1 MYYCDTLHTSI
12 CFPYN
17 GGHRRGLQTH
27 LMLSTRFL
35 ERIFQSDH
43 CLFAPPTGSLKIN
56 TNRTLFS
63 STNFGEHIYLN
74 LALYYNPLTLYVKRM
89 IQICTITFIYSFYS
103 CALFL
108 LFIRNL
114 CCYTHHSMTAVVMYR
129 RNFEHPRPELR
140 RFHTYS
146 GRTAGLL
153 HFRTCSDRTTGLPR
167 FRTCSDRT
175 ADLFR
180 FRTCSDHTADHIRLN
195 HMDYSSYYYYI
206 RFPHKQF
213 FC

>member
-27 LMLSTRFL
+27 LMLSARFL

-43 CLFAPPTGSLKIN
+43 YLFAPPTGSLKIN

-74 LALYYNPLTLYVKRM
+74 LVLYYSPLTLYVKRM
-89 IQICTITFIYSFYS
+89 IQIYTITFIYGFYS

-114 CCYTHHSMTAVVMYR
+114 CCCTHHSMTVLMKLNDFYHSESAFHHNHSDHTAGYIRLFPVYR
-129 RNFEHPRPELR
+129 
-140 RFHTYS
+140 TYS
-146 GRTAGLL
+146 GRTAD
-153 HFRTCSDRTTGLPR
+153 FRLIKIP
-167 FRTCSDRT
+167 
-175 ADLFR
+175 
-180 FRTCSDHTADHIRLN
+180 I
-195 HMDYSSYYYYI
+195 I
-206 RFPHKQF
+206 KK
-213 FC
+213 

>member
-27 LMLSTRFL
+27 LMLSARFL

-74 LALYYNPLTLYVKRM
+74 LVLYYSPLTLYVKRM

-129 RNFEHPRPELR
+129 RNFEHPRPVLC
-140 RFHTYS
+140 HTDS
-146 GRTAGLL
+146 DHTAGLL
-153 HFRTCSDRTTGLPR
+153 
-167 FRTCSDRT
+167 
-175 ADLFR
+175 R
-180 FRTCSDHTADHIRLN
+180 FRTCSDHTADRIRLN
-195 HMDYSSYYYYI
+195 RMDYSSYYYYYI
-206 RFPHKQF
+206 HLPHKQC

>member
-27 LMLSTRFL
+27 LMLSARFL

-43 CLFAPPTGSLKIN
+43 YLFAPPTGSLKIN

-74 LALYYNPLTLYVKRM
+74 LVLYYSPLTLYVKRM

-114 CCYTHHSMTAVVMYR
+114 CCLWIRYPTSSHVSQSLSESSCLVWDLH
-129 RNFEHPRPELR
+129 LR
-140 RFHTYS
+140 HRISRY
-146 GRTAGLL
+146 L
-153 HFRTCSDRTTGLPR
+153 HRDRL
-167 FRTCSDRT
+167 
-175 ADLFR
+175 
-180 FRTCSDHTADHIRLN
+180 I
-195 HMDYSSYYYYI
+195 YV
-206 RFPHKQF
+206 
-213 FC
+213 

>member
-27 LMLSTRFL
+27 LMLSARFL

-43 CLFAPPTGSLKIN
+43 YLFAPPTGSLKIN

-74 LALYYNPLTLYVKRM
+74 LVLYYSPLTLYVKRM

-103 CALFL
+103 CDLFL
-108 LFIRNL
+108 FFIRNL

-129 RNFEHPRPELR
+129 RNFEHPRPELC
-140 RFHTYS
+140 RFHTCS

-153 HFRTCSDRTTGLPR
+153 HFRTCSVTNCEMSR
-167 FRTCSDRT
+167 FRRISVCSSV
-175 ADLFR
+175 L
-180 FRTCSDHTADHIRLN
+180 
-195 HMDYSSYYYYI
+195 
-206 RFPHKQF
+206 
-213 FC
+213 

>member
-27 LMLSTRFL
+27 LMLSACFL

-74 LALYYNPLTLYVKRM
+74 LALYYSPLTLYVKRM

-146 GRTAGLL
+146 GPTAGLL
-153 HFRTCSDRTTGLPR
+153 HFRTCSDRTA
-167 FRTCSDRT
+167 DR
-175 ADLFR
+175 
-180 FRTCSDHTADHIRLN
+180 IRLN
-195 HMDYSSYYYYI
+195 RMDYSSYYYYYI
-206 RFPHKQF
+206 HLPHKQC

>member
-27 LMLSTRFL
+27 LMLSARFL

-43 CLFAPPTGSLKIN
+43 YLFAPPTGSLKIN

-74 LALYYNPLTLYVKRM
+74 LVLYYSPLTLYVKRM

-114 CCYTHHSMTAVVMYR
+114 CCYTHHSGKSGGADGACLGQQRGQLQQLHPCAYLCPAQKTAR
-129 RNFEHPRPELR
+129 
-140 RFHTYS
+140 
-146 GRTAGLL
+146 
-153 HFRTCSDRTTGLPR
+153 C
-167 FRTCSDRT
+167 
-175 ADLFR
+175 
-180 FRTCSDHTADHIRLN
+180 IRL
-195 HMDYSSYYYYI
+195 
-206 RFPHKQF
+206 
-213 FC
+213 

>member
-27 LMLSTRFL
+27 LMLSARFL

-43 CLFAPPTGSLKIN
+43 YLFAPPTGSLKIN

-74 LALYYNPLTLYVKRM
+74 LVLYYSPLTLYVKRM

-129 RNFEHPRPELR
+129 RNFEHPRPVLC
-140 RFHTYS
+140 HTDS
-146 GRTAGLL
+146 DHTAGLL
-153 HFRTCSDRTTGLPR
+153 R
-167 FRTCSDRT
+167 FRTCSDLT
-175 ADLFR
+175 ADLLR
-180 FRTCSDHTADHIRLN
+180 FCTCSDHTADRIRLN
-195 HMDYSSYYYYI
+195 RMDYSSYYYYCI
-206 RFPHKQF
+206 HLPHKQC

>member
-27 LMLSTRFL
+27 LMLSARFL

-74 LALYYNPLTLYVKRM
+74 LVLYYSPLTLYVKRM

-114 CCYTHHSMTAVVMYR
+114 CCYTHHSMAAVVFCFSTFYD
-129 RNFEHPRPELR
+129 
-140 RFHTYS
+140 
-146 GRTAGLL
+146 RTAGLI
-153 HFRTCSDRTTGLPR
+153 R
-167 FRTCSDRT
+167 FRTFSVRT
-175 ADLFR
+175 AGLFR
-180 FRTCSDHTADHIRLN
+180 FRTCSDRTADHIRLN
-195 HMDYSSYYYYI
+195 HMDYSSYYYYCI
-206 RFPHKQF
+206 HLPHKQC

>member
-27 LMLSTRFL
+27 LMLSARFL

-74 LALYYNPLTLYVKRM
+74 LVLYYSPLTLYVKRM

-129 RNFEHPRPELR
+129 RNFEHPRPVLC
-140 RFHTYS
+140 HTDS
-146 GRTAGLL
+146 DLTAGFL
-153 HFRTCSDRTTGLPR
+153 HFRTCSVLTADLLR

-175 ADLFR
+175 ADLLR
-180 FRTCSDHTADHIRLN
+180 FRTCSDHTADRIRLN
-195 HMDYSSYYYYI
+195 RMDYSSYYYYYI
-206 RFPHKQF
+206 HLPHKQC